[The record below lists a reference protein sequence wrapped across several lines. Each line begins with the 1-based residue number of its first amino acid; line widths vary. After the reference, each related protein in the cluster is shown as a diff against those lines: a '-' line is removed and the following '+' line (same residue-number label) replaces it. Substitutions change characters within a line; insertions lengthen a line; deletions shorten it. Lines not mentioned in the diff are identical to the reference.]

1 MRRGVAQ
8 RVLIYGAALG
18 IALFTL
24 FPLYW
29 MVLTSLKGEDELYT
43 ATPDFWPDSPDFG
56 RYLDVLTERGIAEAM
71 RNSLVTAGLA
81 TVVGILFAALAGY
94 ALARFDVP
102 FRRYILLLL
111 MVVQMMPVVVTLIPL
126 FIQLRD
132 VHLLNSLIGL
142 AIVYVG
148 FNVPLGVWLM
158 REYLAGIP
166 PEMEEATLI
175 DGGSRVDAMF
185 RVVLPMALPGLAA
198 TALLGF
204 IAAWSEFLFALSF
217 VTDGDKQTL
226 PVAIAQNFTARGASD
241 ETGIMVASTL
251 YTLPVV
257 ILFVILR
264 RNLTKGVAV
273 GAVKG

>member
-18 IALFTL
+18 IGLFTL